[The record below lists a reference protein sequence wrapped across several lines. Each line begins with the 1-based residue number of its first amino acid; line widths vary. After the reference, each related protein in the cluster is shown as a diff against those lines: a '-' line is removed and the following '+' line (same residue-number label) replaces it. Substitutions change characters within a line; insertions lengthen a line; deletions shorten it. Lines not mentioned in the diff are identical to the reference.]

1 MEDNGP
7 RPGPHSS
14 AAADRSKKRQSRK
27 YRGLTCANC
36 RAKKV
41 RCEGSQP
48 TCKTCEIYHVD
59 CHYDKPPPLSQVMA
73 MAKRLQEAEEMIQRL
88 QGSDTPAERPE
99 TSVPFAD
106 NAPRA
111 PPTFANEDLSSEIP
125 LPAVVPGPSTER
137 DVFEGSPNTRQHHP
151 RDTQDSSPSALAGTG
166 TSQDALAIELSVDEH
181 GKICYYGPT
190 SAVHEPLGLASPSTN
205 SISRGESS
213 KRADVRT
220 YLVSRAR
227 ESAIWE
233 EFALGNA
240 SLQLGL
246 PRQVMAKLLH
256 LHWTWV
262 APMFMWVYRPAFMR
276 DMTTGGRY
284 YSELLL
290 LVLCAHA
297 SKYSDNNNAQLL
309 FSRVR
314 VLLGDEIQKPS
325 SIPTTQAL
333 LQLSARELAQGNIS
347 QAWLY
352 SGMAFRMSADLGLQH
367 NGPDIADLK
376 GLDPVDLEIR
386 KRLFWSCYFWDKAI
400 SLYTGRLPAVTELPK
415 SPIDFMDD
423 SAESETWS
431 PYFQDSST
439 LTRLAPSQYPIMQSH
454 AVSCFANSCKLSVII
469 NDIIIQLYSKRSKAI
484 TESSLN
490 GITARLDNWR
500 VASPLHLR
508 CNPEALPTICPPPH
522 VISQNLLYFTT
533 VILAHRPF
541 WAAAAYYQVCMAA
554 ALSMEKI
561 LLLLESSFGFEN
573 ITYLMGYCIY
583 TGASAVL
590 EDAKNNDG
598 ATHPTMQTFLRALNR
613 GMAKCPLLERSLHI
627 IIKGLK
633 RAPVYRAPPDQ
644 SLSDNAAT
652 TTVNS
657 YIPAFPYLDPLSPN
671 DFDME
676 TYLNSM
682 SMDAMASLDCY
693 PELQIDL
700 DEMIQ
705 RGAI

>member
-1 MEDNGP
+1 M
-7 RPGPHSS
+7 
-14 AAADRSKKRQSRK
+14 
-27 YRGLTCANC
+27 
-36 RAKKV
+36 AKK
-41 RCEGSQP
+41 
-48 TCKTCEIYHVD
+48 
-59 CHYDKPPPLSQVMA
+59 
-73 MAKRLQEAEEMIQRL
+73 LQEAEETIQRL
-88 QGSDTPAERPE
+88 QGGESSIERPE
-99 TSVPFAD
+99 VNVPAPDTMVQAPTSF
-106 NAPRA
+106 
-111 PPTFANEDLSSEIP
+111 TNENLSTRMP
-125 LPAVVPGPSTER
+125 LPPGPSMER
-137 DVFEGSPNTRQHHP
+137 NVFEVSPTNHQTRSNKSQDPNRPAPVNT
-151 RDTQDSSPSALAGTG
+151 DAA
-166 TSQDALAIELSVDEH
+166 QDALAIDLSVDEH

-190 SAVHEPLGLASPSTN
+190 SAVHEPLSLDSPSTN
-205 SISRGESS
+205 SLGRGEGS
-213 KRADVRT
+213 KRTDLRS
-220 YLVSRAR
+220 YLVSRAK

-297 SKYSDNNNAQLL
+297 SKYYDSNHAQLL
-309 FSRVR
+309 SSRVR

-325 SIPTTQAL
+325 SIPTIQAL
-333 LQLSARELAQGNIS
+333 LQLSARELAQGAIS

-400 SLYTGRLPAVTELPK
+400 SLYTGRLPAVTELPR

-431 PYFQDSST
+431 PYFEDTSP
-439 LTRLAPSQYPIMQSH
+439 LTRLAPGQYPIMQSH

-469 NDIIIQLYSKRSKAI
+469 NDIIVQLYSKRSRAI

-490 GITARLDNWR
+490 DITTRLDNWR
-500 VASPLHLR
+500 AASPIHLR
-508 CNPEALPTICPPPH
+508 CNPEFLPTICPPPH
-522 VISQNLLYFTT
+522 IISQNLLYFTT

-541 WAAAAYYQVCMAA
+541 WSAPAYYQVCMTA
-554 ALSMEKI
+554 ALSMEKL

-598 ATHPTMQTFLRALNR
+598 STHPTMQTFLRALNR

-644 SLSDNAAT
+644 SLSDTAALAT
-652 TTVNS
+652 INS
-657 YIPAFPYLDPLSPN
+657 YIPAFPYLDPVSPN
-671 DFDME
+671 DFDMDS
-676 TYLNSM
+676 YLNSM

-700 DEMIQ
+700 DEMM
-705 RGAI
+705 RHAPA

>member
-1 MEDNGP
+1 METNGEQ
-7 RPGPHSS
+7 GQGESS
-14 AAADRSKKRQSRK
+14 ARSKKQRMSRK

-48 TCKTCEIYHVD
+48 TCKTCEVYHVE
-59 CHYDKPPPLSQVMA
+59 CRYDKPPPLSQVVA
-73 MAKRLQEAEEMIQRL
+73 MARKLQEAEETIERL
-88 QGSDTPAERPE
+88 QGGGSSINHQNLRASIAESVAPA
-99 TSVPFAD
+99 SSSFSA
-106 NAPRA
+106 
-111 PPTFANEDLSSEIP
+111 EDLSTRVP
-125 LPAVVPGPSTER
+125 LSSGLEPAVLET
-137 DVFEGSPNTRQHHP
+137 SPTTHQSRLQDPP
-151 RDTQDSSPSALAGTG
+151 RPAAAIDGTPQDG
-166 TSQDALAIELSVDEH
+166 LAIDLSVDEH

-205 SISRGESS
+205 SMSRGDGS
-213 KRADVRT
+213 KRTDFRA

-227 ESAIWE
+227 ESTIWE

-297 SKYSDNNNAQLL
+297 SKYYDSNHAQLL

-314 VLLGDEIQKPS
+314 FLLGDEIQKPS
-325 SIPTTQAL
+325 SIPTIQAL
-333 LQLSARELAQGNIS
+333 LQLSARELAQGAIS

-400 SLYTGRLPAVTELPK
+400 SLYTGRLPAVTELPQ

-423 SAESETWS
+423 SAESDVWS
-431 PYFQDSST
+431 PYYEDTSP
-439 LTRLAPSQYPIMQSH
+439 LTRLAPSQYPVMKSH

-469 NDIIIQLYSKRSKAI
+469 NDIIVQLYSKRSRAI

-490 GITARLDNWR
+490 DIKARLETWR
-500 VASPLHLR
+500 AESPVHLR
-508 CNPEALPTICPPPH
+508 YDPEYLPNICPPPH
-522 VISQNLLYFTT
+522 IISQNLLYFTT
-533 VILAHRPF
+533 IILAHRPF
-541 WAAAAYYQVCMAA
+541 WSAPAYYQVCMSA
-554 ALSMEKI
+554 ALSMEK
-561 LLLLESSFGFEN
+561 LLLMLESTFGFEN

-633 RAPVYRAPPDQ
+633 RTPVQRPAPDQ
-644 SLSDNAAT
+644 SLSDNTVTAT
-652 TTVNS
+652 MNS
-657 YIPAFPYLDPLSPN
+657 YIPAFPYLDPVSPN
-671 DFDME
+671 DFDMDA
-676 TYLNSM
+676 YLNSM

-700 DEMIQ
+700 DEMM
-705 RGAI
+705 RHAPA

>member
-1 MEDNGP
+1 M
-7 RPGPHSS
+7 
-14 AAADRSKKRQSRK
+14 ARK
-27 YRGLTCANC
+27 
-36 RAKKV
+36 
-41 RCEGSQP
+41 
-48 TCKTCEIYHVD
+48 
-59 CHYDKPPPLSQVMA
+59 
-73 MAKRLQEAEEMIQRL
+73 LQEAEETIERL
-88 QGSDTPAERPE
+88 QSADLPTIHHQDMSAPAPESVAQASTSFTTKAVPSQMPLPGHSVEPIVSDSSSTTHRNY
-99 TSVPFAD
+99 SRD
-106 NAPRA
+106 QQDAPR
-111 PPTFANEDLSSEIP
+111 PTA
-125 LPAVVPGPSTER
+125 AVDSTPQE
-137 DVFEGSPNTRQHHP
+137 S
-151 RDTQDSSPSALAGTG
+151 
-166 TSQDALAIELSVDEH
+166 LAIDLSVDEH

-205 SISRGESS
+205 SLSLGDGS
-213 KRADVRT
+213 KRTDVRA

-227 ESAIWE
+227 ESTIWE

-240 SLQLGL
+240 ALQLGL
-246 PRQVMAKLLH
+246 SRQVMAKLLH

-297 SKYSDNNNAQLL
+297 SKYYDSSHAQLL

-314 VLLGDEIQKPS
+314 LLLGEEIQKPS
-325 SIPTTQAL
+325 SIPTIQAL
-333 LQLSARELAQGNIS
+333 LQLSARELAQGAIS

-352 SGMAFRMSADLGLQH
+352 SGMAFRMSADLGLQY

-400 SLYTGRLPAVTELPK
+400 
-415 SPIDFMDD
+415 
-423 SAESETWS
+423 
-431 PYFQDSST
+431 
-439 LTRLAPSQYPIMQSH
+439 
-454 AVSCFANSCKLSVII
+454 
-469 NDIIIQLYSKRSKAI
+469 

-490 GITARLDNWR
+490 DIKVRLDTWR
-500 VASPLHLR
+500 AESPAHLR
-508 CNPEALPTICPPPH
+508 YDPEYLPTICPPPH
-522 VISQNLLYFTT
+522 IISQNILYFTT

-541 WAAAAYYQVCMAA
+541 WSAPSYYQVCMNAA
-554 ALSMEKI
+554 QSMER
-561 LLLLESSFGFEN
+561 LLLMLESTFGFEN

-627 IIKGLK
+627 IVKGLK
-633 RAPVYRAPPDQ
+633 RTPVQRTTPDQ
-644 SLSDNAAT
+644 SLSDNAVSAT
-652 TTVNS
+652 INS
-657 YIPAFPYLDPLSPN
+657 YIPAFPYLDPVSPN
-671 DFDME
+671 DFVMGA
-676 TYLNSM
+676 YINSM

-700 DEMIQ
+700 DEMMRQ
-705 RGAI
+705 TPQ

>member
-1 MEDNGP
+1 M
-7 RPGPHSS
+7 
-14 AAADRSKKRQSRK
+14 ARK
-27 YRGLTCANC
+27 
-36 RAKKV
+36 
-41 RCEGSQP
+41 
-48 TCKTCEIYHVD
+48 
-59 CHYDKPPPLSQVMA
+59 
-73 MAKRLQEAEEMIQRL
+73 LQEAEETIERL
-88 QGSDTPAERPE
+88 QEVDPSVNRQHTRASVAER
-99 TSVPFAD
+99 VAL
-106 NAPRA
+106 APA
-111 PPTFANEDLSSEIP
+111 SSFTTKDLSVTAP
-125 LPAVVPGPSTER
+125 LPPRHEMEPAVPDTSPTTQQGHSRDLPDPTHPTEAIDST
-137 DVFEGSPNTRQHHP
+137 P
-151 RDTQDSSPSALAGTG
+151 QDS
-166 TSQDALAIELSVDEH
+166 LAIDLSVDEH

-205 SISRGESS
+205 SLSRGDGS
-213 KRADVRT
+213 KRTDVRA

-227 ESAIWE
+227 ESTIWE

-240 SLQLGL
+240 ALQLGL
-246 PRQVMAKLLH
+246 SRQVIARLLH

-297 SKYSDNNNAQLL
+297 SKYHDINHAQLL

-314 VLLGDEIQKPS
+314 LLLGDEIQKPS
-325 SIPTTQAL
+325 SIPTIQAL
-333 LQLSARELAQGNIS
+333 LQLSARELAQGAIS

-376 GLDPVDLEIR
+376 GFDPVDLEIR

-400 SLYTGRLPAVTELPK
+400 SLYTGRLPAVTELPQ

-423 SAESETWS
+423 SAESEVWS
-431 PYFQDSST
+431 PYYEDTSP
-439 LTRLAPSQYPIMQSH
+439 LTRLAPSQYPIMKSH
-454 AVSCFANSCKLSVII
+454 AVSCFENSCKLSVII
-469 NDIIIQLYSKRSKAI
+469 NDIIVQLYSKRSRAI
-484 TESSLN
+484 NESSLN
-490 GITARLDNWR
+490 DIKARLDTWR
-500 VASPLHLR
+500 NESPAHLR
-508 CNPEALPTICPPPH
+508 YNPEYLPAICPPPH
-522 VISQNLLYFTT
+522 IISQNLLYFTS

-541 WAAAAYYQVCMAA
+541 WSAPAYYQVCMSAA
-554 ALSMEKI
+554 QSMEK
-561 LLLLESSFGFEN
+561 LLLMLESTFGFEN

-590 EDAKNNDG
+590 EDAKINDG

-633 RAPVYRAPPDQ
+633 RTPAQRAPPDQ
-644 SLSDNAAT
+644 ALSDNAVSAII
-652 TTVNS
+652 NS
-657 YIPAFPYLDPLSPN
+657 YIPAFPYLDPASPN
-671 DFDME
+671 DFDMDA
-676 TYLNSM
+676 YLNGM

-693 PELQIDL
+693 PELQIDV
-700 DEMIQ
+700 DGMM
-705 RGAI
+705 RHAP

>member
-1 MEDNGP
+1 METNDGQTSEAQ
-7 RPGPHSS
+7 GS
-14 AAADRSKKRQSRK
+14 AGADRSKRRLSRK

-48 TCKTCEIYHVD
+48 TCKTCEIYHVE
-59 CHYDKPPPLSQVMA
+59 CRYDKPPPLSQVVA
-73 MAKRLQEAEEMIQRL
+73 MAKKLQEAEETIQRL
-88 QGSDTPAERPE
+88 QGGESSTQRPE
-99 TSVPFAD
+99 ANVPGAD
-106 NAPRA
+106 TTVQ
-111 PPTFANEDLSSEIP
+111 PPTSFTNEDLSTRMH
-125 LPAVVPGPSTER
+125 LPPGPSMER
-137 DVFEGSPNTRQHHP
+137 NVFEVSPTNHQTHSNDSQDPHRPEPVNT
-151 RDTQDSSPSALAGTG
+151 DAT
-166 TSQDALAIELSVDEH
+166 QDALAIDLSVDEH

-205 SISRGESS
+205 SLGRGEGS
-213 KRADVRT
+213 KRTNLRS
-220 YLVSRAR
+220 YLVSRAK

-297 SKYSDNNNAQLL
+297 SKYYDSNHAQLL
-309 FSRVR
+309 SSRVR
-314 VLLGDEIQKPS
+314 LLLGDEIQKPS
-325 SIPTTQAL
+325 SIPTIQAL
-333 LQLSARELAQGNIS
+333 LQLSARELAQGAIS

-400 SLYTGRLPAVTELPK
+400 SLYTGRLPAVTELPR

-431 PYFQDSST
+431 PYFEDTSP
-439 LTRLAPSQYPIMQSH
+439 LTRLAPGQYPIMQSH

-469 NDIIIQLYSKRSKAI
+469 NDIIVQLYSKRSRAI

-490 GITARLDNWR
+490 DITTRLDNWR
-500 VASPLHLR
+500 AASPIHLR
-508 CNPEALPTICPPPH
+508 CNPEFLPTICPPPH
-522 VISQNLLYFTT
+522 IISQNLLYFTT

-541 WAAAAYYQVCMAA
+541 WSAPAYYQVCMTA
-554 ALSMEKI
+554 ALSMEKL

-598 ATHPTMQTFLRALNR
+598 STHPTMQTFLRALNQ

-633 RAPVYRAPPDQ
+633 QAPVYRAPPDQ
-644 SLSDNAAT
+644 SLSDNAASAT
-652 TTVNS
+652 INS
-657 YIPAFPYLDPLSPN
+657 YIPAFPYLNPVSPN
-671 DFDME
+671 DFDMDS
-676 TYLNSM
+676 YLNSM

-700 DEMIQ
+700 DEMM
-705 RGAI
+705 RHAPA

>member
-1 MEDNGP
+1 METNDEQGSGAQGP
-7 RPGPHSS
+7 TGIG
-14 AAADRSKKRQSRK
+14 RSKKQRLSRK
-27 YRGLTCANC
+27 ARGLTCANC

-48 TCKTCEIYHVD
+48 TCKTCEVYHVE
-59 CHYDKPPPLSQVMA
+59 CHYDKPPALSQVVA
-73 MAKRLQEAEEMIQRL
+73 MARRLQEAEETIERL
-88 QGSDTPAERPE
+88 QSA
-99 TSVPFAD
+99 
-106 NAPRA
+106 
-111 PPTFANEDLSSEIP
+111 DLSINHQQDIG
-125 LPAVVPGPSTER
+125 LPAVESVAL
-137 DVFEGSPNTRQHHP
+137 GSPPAAARAIASQIPLSGHTVEPAASN
-151 RDTQDSSPSALAGTG
+151 SSPTADLNRSRHQ
-166 TSQDALAIELSVDEH
+166 QDAPRPTAPIDSMPQEPLAIDLSVDEH

-205 SISRGESS
+205 SLSLGDGS
-213 KRADVRT
+213 KRTDVRA
-220 YLVSRAR
+220 YLLSRAR
-227 ESAIWE
+227 ESTIWE

-240 SLQLGL
+240 ALQLGL
-246 PRQVMAKLLH
+246 SRQVMAKLLH

-284 YSELLL
+284 YSDLLL

-297 SKYSDNNNAQLL
+297 SKYHDGTHAQLL

-314 VLLGDEIQKPS
+314 LLLGEEIQKPS
-325 SIPTTQAL
+325 SIPTIQAL
-333 LQLSARELAQGNIS
+333 LQLSARELAQGAIS

-386 KRLFWSCYFWDKAI
+386 KRECLVDTIHRRAI
-400 SLYTGRLPAVTELPK
+400 SLYTGRLPAVIELPQG
-415 SPIDFMDD
+415 PIDFMDD
-423 SAESETWS
+423 TAESEIW
-431 PYFQDSST
+431 
-439 LTRLAPSQYPIMQSH
+439 
-454 AVSCFANSCKLSVII
+454 
-469 NDIIIQLYSKRSKAI
+469 AI

-490 GITARLDNWR
+490 DIKVRLDTWR
-500 VASPLHLR
+500 AESPAHLR
-508 CNPEALPTICPPPH
+508 YDPENLPPNCPPPH
-522 VISQNLLYFTT
+522 IISQNILYFTT

-541 WAAAAYYQVCMAA
+541 WSVPSYYQVCMNAA
-554 ALSMEKI
+554 QSMEK
-561 LLLLESSFGFEN
+561 LLLMLETTFGFEN

-627 IIKGLK
+627 IVKGLK
-633 RAPVYRAPPDQ
+633 RAPVQRTTPDQ
-644 SLSDNAAT
+644 SLSDNAVFAT
-652 TTVNS
+652 INS
-657 YIPAFPYLDPLSPN
+657 YIPAFPYLDPVSPN
-671 DFDME
+671 DFDMGA
-676 TYLNSM
+676 YINSM

-700 DEMIQ
+700 DEIM
-705 RGAI
+705 R

>member
-1 MEDNGP
+1 METNDEQGSGAQGP
-7 RPGPHSS
+7 TGIG
-14 AAADRSKKRQSRK
+14 RSKKQRLSRK
-27 YRGLTCANC
+27 ARGLTCANC

-48 TCKTCEIYHVD
+48 TCKTCEVYHVE
-59 CHYDKPPPLSQVMA
+59 CHYDKPPALSQVVA
-73 MAKRLQEAEEMIQRL
+73 MARRLQEAEETIERL
-88 QGSDTPAERPE
+88 QSA
-99 TSVPFAD
+99 
-106 NAPRA
+106 
-111 PPTFANEDLSSEIP
+111 DLSINHQQDIGVPTDESVALGSPPAAVRALASQIP
-125 LPAVVPGPSTER
+125 LSGHTVAPAVS
-137 DVFEGSPNTRQHHP
+137 N
-151 RDTQDSSPSALAGTG
+151 SSPTADLNRSRYQ
-166 TSQDALAIELSVDEH
+166 QDVSRPTAPIDSMPQEPLAIDLSVDEH

-205 SISRGESS
+205 SLSLGDGS
-213 KRADVRT
+213 KRTDVRA
-220 YLVSRAR
+220 YLLSRAR
-227 ESAIWE
+227 ESTIWE

-240 SLQLGL
+240 ALQLGL
-246 PRQVMAKLLH
+246 SRQVIAKLLH

-284 YSELLL
+284 YSDLLL

-297 SKYSDNNNAQLL
+297 SKYHDGTHAQLL

-314 VLLGDEIQKPS
+314 LLLGEEIQKPS
-325 SIPTTQAL
+325 SIPTIQAL
-333 LQLSARELAQGNIS
+333 LQLSARELAQGAIS

-400 SLYTGRLPAVTELPK
+400 SLYTGRLPAVTELPQG
-415 SPIDFMDD
+415 PIDFMDD
-423 SAESETWS
+423 TAESEIWS
-431 PYFQDSST
+431 PYHEDTSP
-439 LTRLAPSQYPIMQSH
+439 LTRLGPSQYPVMKSH

-469 NDIIIQLYSKRSKAI
+469 NDIIVQLYSKRSRAI
-484 TESSLN
+484 NESSLN
-490 GITARLDNWR
+490 DIKVRLDTWR
-500 VASPLHLR
+500 AESPAHLR
-508 CNPEALPTICPPPH
+508 YDPESLPPTCPPPH
-522 VISQNLLYFTT
+522 IISQNILYFTT
-533 VILAHRPF
+533 IILAHRPF
-541 WAAAAYYQVCMAA
+541 WSVPSYYQVCMNAA
-554 ALSMEKI
+554 QSMEK
-561 LLLLESSFGFEN
+561 LLLMLESTFGFEN

-627 IIKGLK
+627 IVKGLK
-633 RAPVYRAPPDQ
+633 RAPVQRTTPDQ
-644 SLSDNAAT
+644 SLSDNAVFAT
-652 TTVNS
+652 INS
-657 YIPAFPYLDPLSPN
+657 YIPAFPYLDPVSPN
-671 DFDME
+671 DFDMGA
-676 TYLNSM
+676 YINSM

-700 DEMIQ
+700 DEIM
-705 RGAI
+705 R